1 MAPWSPRSRTDAAR
15 KAACCAETTVRGR
28 VTAPDRG
35 FGARRRDS
43 GGLLR
48 PVEARAAA
56 ASPHRTTMLRR
67 LMSPSR
73 AQVPGPSRAQVPGPS
88 RAQVPGPSRARAPER
103 AQVRGRALARQ
114 GGRAQAPEPAP
125 EQFGALPWEEPV
137 DP

>member
-73 AQVPGPSRAQVPGPS
+73 AQAPGPS

-125 EQFGALPWEEPV
+125 EQFGACLLYTS
-137 DP
+137 D

>member
-73 AQVPGPSRAQVPGPS
+73 AQA
-88 RAQVPGPSRARAPER
+88 PGPSRARAPER

>member
-73 AQVPGPSRAQVPGPS
+73 AR
-88 RAQVPGPSRARAPER
+88 VPGPSRARAPER
-103 AQVRGRALARQ
+103 APVRGRALARQ

>member
-73 AQVPGPSRAQVPGPS
+73 AQVPGPSRA
-88 RAQVPGPSRARAPER
+88 RAPER